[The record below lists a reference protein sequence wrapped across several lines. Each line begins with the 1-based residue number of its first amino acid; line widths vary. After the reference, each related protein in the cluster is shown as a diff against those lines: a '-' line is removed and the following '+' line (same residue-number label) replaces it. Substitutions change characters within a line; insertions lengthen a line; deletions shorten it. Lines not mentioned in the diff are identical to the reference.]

1 MVMDDV
7 IDSWQLRM
15 FSTLSRTGSF
25 TETARHMSLTQS
37 AVSHAL
43 RKLEQ
48 DMGSKLLHRN
58 GRSLGLTAAGQ
69 RLLLCA
75 DAVLQQMAKVR
86 ADLTTLNSEFQ
97 GQLRLACPAD
107 AASHLLPPVLREFR
121 ECFPQ
126 YTLTVHPGDGQDPA
140 RLLDGQAADLVVGI
154 EPENTAGLV
163 SGRLFSDHLVFL
175 VRAGHPWTDGVPPD
189 RERLGSEQFL
199 LPQRSVPAMQEVE
212 THFLRQGVRIHAF
225 VELGSS
231 AALVEMA
238 KLGLGVGIAPAWIA
252 ASEITQGTVRALPIP
267 GLHLERHW
275 AVLHHRERRL
285 SLVEETFI
293 GLCRSALRGYGSGTG

>member
-1 MVMDDV
+1 MDDV

-48 DMGSKLLHRN
+48 DMGSKLLNRN
-58 GRSLGLTAAGQ
+58 GRNVGLTAAGQ

-75 DAVLQQMAKVR
+75 DAVLQQMARVR
-86 ADLTTLNSEFQ
+86 ADLTTLGSEFQ
-97 GQLRLACPAD
+97 GQLRIACPAD

-126 YTLTVHPGDGQDPA
+126 YTLTVHPGDGLDPA
-140 RLLDGQAADLVVGI
+140 RMLDEQAADLVVGI
-154 EPENTAGLV
+154 EPENPAMV
-163 SGRLFSDHLVFL
+163 SACRLFSDHLVFL
-175 VRAGHPWTDGVPPD
+175 VSADHPWTDGVPPD
-189 RERLGSEQFL
+189 RGRFAAEQFL
-199 LPQRSVPAMQEVE
+199 LQHRALPAVQEVE
-212 THFLRQGVRIHAF
+212 PHFLRQGVRIHAF

-252 ASEITQGTVRALPIP
+252 ASQLAQGTVRALPIP

-275 AVLHHRERRL
+275 SVLHHRERRL

-293 GLCRSALRGYGSGTG
+293 GLCRTALRDYGTQAA